1 MRCVG
6 SINRA
11 HETRCN
17 RIALRSL
24 LPVHAALI
32 DESSTVLTNSPM
44 DAALER
50 ISTRSTTLSVDKSER
65 TFQRAFIASVATAV
79 VSSIAF
85 FFDDTMLF
93 TAVGLWALVIVLL
106 PAICTTGYNLFSPW
120 TFVVLTVFIGMTL
133 RGIAMSFGLP
143 SDARIDQLFLLGNEP
158 NYFYYPSVIILSG
171 LAMSATGYILASSS
185 LTGAAKNTETWQ
197 ANWVWVLT
205 ISVLGASLVAA
216 YLYIDKT
223 GGFQSGLL
231 SAKRTT
237 ISGLDI
243 GSDTSYRSYGSL
255 RKIGQC
261 ALFAHLILVAYSR
274 QLDRQAGLLTR
285 VVSIV
290 LLVSAC
296 VIPFYSSS
304 RSDVAMALISSLA
317 VSHILGGSVRISRIA
332 LIFFAVSVLI
342 FVMTLLRQ
350 RSDLTDAS
358 YSIGQVSE
366 QIVINRNELGISKT
380 GHIINAVPETLEP
393 QWGKTIMVW
402 LFAPIPRGVW
412 PEKPLIHQGPV
423 IGRKIYGN
431 FVSGVPPGIIAE
443 LYWNF
448 FWPGVLVGMLLFGAF
463 TRLVSDRLILRY
475 QKRSHDVLLYAVG
488 PMMIGPLMVGSSI
501 GSGLFNMAVD
511 MTIMKIMLMAA
522 IRRE

>member
-1 MRCVG
+1 
-6 SINRA
+6 
-11 HETRCN
+11 
-17 RIALRSL
+17 
-24 LPVHAALI
+24 
-32 DESSTVLTNSPM
+32 M
-44 DAALER
+44 DTAFER
-50 ISTRSTTLSVDKSER
+50 FSTRSPALSVDKSER
-65 TFQRAFIASVATAV
+65 AFQRVFVASIATAV
-79 VSSIAF
+79 VSSVAF
-85 FFDDTMLF
+85 FFDDTLLF
-93 TAVGLWALVIVLL
+93 TAIGFWALVIVLL
-106 PAICTTGYNLFSPW
+106 PAICSTGYNLFSPW

-133 RGIAMSFGLP
+133 RGIAISFGFP
-143 SDARIDQLFLLGNEP
+143 NEARIEQLFLLGHGP
-158 NYFYYPSVIILSG
+158 KYFYYPCVIILSG
-171 LAMSATGYILASSS
+171 LAMMSAGYILASSKR
-185 LTGAAKNTETWQ
+185 TGTATTETWNT
-197 ANWVWVLT
+197 NWVWV
-205 ISVLGASLVAA
+205 ISVCVLLGSLTAT
-216 YLYIDKT
+216 YLYIERT

-243 GSDTSYRSYGSL
+243 GSDTSYRGYGSL
-255 RKIGQC
+255 RKMGQC
-261 ALFAHLILVAYSR
+261 ALFAHLMLVAYSR
-274 QLDRQAGLLTR
+274 QLERQAGLLTR
-285 VVSIV
+285 IASIV
-290 LLVSAC
+290 LLVAAC
-296 VIPFYSSS
+296 IIPFYSSS

-317 VSHILGGSVRISRIA
+317 VSHILGGSIRISRIV
-332 LIFFAVSVLI
+332 LIVFAVSILI

-350 RSDLTDAS
+350 RSDLADAS
-358 YSIGQVSE
+358 YSIQQVSE

-393 QWGKTIMVW
+393 QWGKTIIVW

-412 PEKPLIHQGPV
+412 PEKPLIHQGPI

-448 FWPGVLVGMLLFGAF
+448 FWPGVLIGMLLFGVF
-463 TRLVSDRLILRY
+463 MRIVSDRLILRY

-511 MTIMKIMLMAA
+511 MTLMKIILIAA